1 MKLELDQPVV
11 ELGTTLGDALSVP
24 TRIYA
29 NAVTALQRALGD
41 DLHAL
46 CHVTGGGVPGNL
58 PRVLPPGRSPA
69 SAATIRVPPIF
80 DLIQRGGPVAEA
92 EMQRTFNLGVGLVAV
107 VAGIEPTGPWRRS
120 SMRESEPGAGVRSR
134 LARRR
139 HPPRVEYR

>member
-11 ELGTTLGDALSVP
+11 ELGMTLGDALLVP

-29 NAVTALQRALGD
+29 KAVAELQRALGG

-58 PRVLPPGRSPA
+58 PRVLPPGVVAHVGRDYPL
-69 SAATIRVPPIF
+69 PPIF

-92 EMQRTFNLGVGLVAV
+92 EMQRTFNMGVGLVAS
-107 VAGIEPTGPWRRS
+107 VARDQADRAVTVLENAGERAWRWG
-120 SMRESEPGAGVRSR
+120 ELTPGVAQD
-134 LARRR
+134 
-139 HPPRVEYR
+139 PPRVEYR